1 MRGMLVLTPAW
12 LPHSFTRSLSD
23 DSMVFVH
30 MNLSVAPAPE
40 APEVEV
46 V

>member
-1 MRGMLVLTPAW
+1 M
-12 LPHSFTRSLSD
+12 SD

-40 APEVEV
+40 TPQPDVEV